1 MAFFINCPSI
11 IMESRPPNLPYFLFL
26 FWYFFFFINSINKTA
41 KTQCLCLP
49 RPVKCF
55 QTNSLYVQITHIDH
69 SFDLDHSPSFS
80 PHFSK
85 YEKTKT
91 SVVFVFFSA
100 RSGNLHNTEPRVPSG
115 VIHIWQTP
123 TQNTT
128 ADRGN

>member
-91 SVVFVFFSA
+91 SVVFFYIILNRGYRRESYTFG
-100 RSGNLHNTEPRVPSG
+100 RHPHRILQQTEG
-115 VIHIWQTP
+115 IKH
-123 TQNTT
+123 
-128 ADRGN
+128 AL